1 MTRYWPTMVLAGLFA
16 GLGLYLYLVELPEQR
31 TEEAT
36 AVQAKRILSF
46 HEPDIT
52 TLTVRSQSGE
62 VVLNQTAGQAWTIT
76 APIHTDADQRQVQA
90 LLRALVTGKVSRLVE
105 ERPASLTPFGL
116 DPPPTVITLGT
127 GTGQETLS
135 IGDAGPLSSTLY
147 VLRASDQ
154 AVLLTD
160 LAPKDFLNRTLL
172 SLRRKEVLQFNQQEA
187 ERLRLT
193 YPTTEIVL
201 YAQEE
206 KPKKKWKIRYPI
218 EADGDRTAVQALLF
232 RLEDLKALAIV
243 DPGPERDALAQSLT
257 KPKVKITLHA
267 AGVDHVVR
275 LFQPDPASG
284 EAYAQTTP
292 DGPIY
297 KISPSAIKDLT
308 KDLFAVQDK
317 RLLGVD
323 IGDIAML
330 SIKTRDEQYVLIH
343 DQNEWVLEDQPTEKV
358 RQEVADLRVSRIVN
372 LAAEERVLKQAG
384 PLARYGLVAPV
395 AEFVATGK
403 DGRVAGR
410 LALGNQVGSLVYA
423 IGHRIP
429 GVFQVRPD
437 LLTQIPSRPA
447 LLGQGTDRASLSRC
461 IRRCFQARRVYAT

>member
-1 MTRYWPTMVLAGLFA
+1 MLMAGVFA

-31 TEEAT
+31 TEETTAT
-36 AVQAKRILSF
+36 QAKRILAF
-46 HEPDIT
+46 NEAEIT
-52 TLTVRSQSGE
+52 TLTIRNQSGE
-62 VVLNQTAGQAWTIT
+62 VVLAQSPGQMWTISE
-76 APIHTDADQRQVQA
+76 PIHTDADQRQVQA
-90 LLRALVTGKVSRLVE
+90 LLRALVTGTVSRLVE
-105 ERPASLTPFGL
+105 EHAVSLTPFGL
-116 DPPPTVITLGT
+116 ERPSTVVIVGT
-127 GTGQETLS
+127 GSRQETLS
-135 IGDAGPLSSTLY
+135 IGDAGPLSSSLY

-160 LAPKDFLNRTLL
+160 LAPKDFLNKTLL
-172 SLRRKEVLQFNQQEA
+172 SLRRKELLQFAQQDV

-193 YPTTEIVL
+193 YPKTEIVL
-201 YAQEE
+201 YSQDE

-218 EADGDRTAVQALLF
+218 DAEGDRTQVQALLF

-243 DPGPERDALAQSLT
+243 DPGPERDKLASSLT

-267 AGVDHVVR
+267 SGADQVVR

-284 EAYAQTTP
+284 EAYAQTMP

-297 KISPSAIKDLT
+297 KVSPSAIKDLT
-308 KDLFAVQDK
+308 KDLFTLQDK

-323 IGDIAML
+323 IGDITML
-330 SIKTRDEQYVLIH
+330 SIKTRDEQYALIH
-343 DQNEWVLEDQPTEKV
+343 QHNEWVLEDQPTEKV
-358 RQEVADLRVSRIVN
+358 RQDVADLVVSRIVN
-372 LAAEERVLKQAG
+372 LPAEERVLKQAG
-384 PLARYGLVAPV
+384 PLAPYGLVAPV

-403 DGRVAGR
+403 DGRIAGR
-410 LALGNQVGSLVYA
+410 LALGTQVSGLVYA

-447 LLGQGTDRASLSRC
+447 LLGQGAEPTP
-461 IRRCFQARRVYAT
+461 

>member
-1 MTRYWPTMVLAGLFA
+1 MAGVFVA
-16 GLGLYLYLVELPEQR
+16 LGLYLYLIELPEQR
-31 TEEAT
+31 TEEVTAT
-36 AVQAKRILSF
+36 QAKRILTF
-46 HEPDIT
+46 NEAEIT
-52 TLTVRSQSGE
+52 ALTVRSHNGE
-62 VVLNQTAGQAWTIT
+62 VVLTQPPGQPWTIT
-76 APIHTDADQRQVQA
+76 APIQTDADQRQVQA

-105 ERPASLTPFGL
+105 EHAVSLTPFGL
-116 DPPPTVITLGT
+116 DQPSTVLTVGN
-127 GTGQETLS
+127 GSQQETLS
-135 IGDAGPLSSTLY
+135 IGDAGPLSSSLY

-160 LAPKDFLNRTLL
+160 LAPKDFLNKTLL
-172 SLRRKEVLQFNQQEA
+172 SLRRKELLQFAQQDA

-218 EADGDRTAVQALLF
+218 EAEGDRTQVQALLF
-232 RLEDLKALAIV
+232 RLEDLKALAII
-243 DPGPERDALAQSLT
+243 DPGPERDKLASSLT

-267 AGVDHVVR
+267 AGNDQIVR
-275 LFQPDPASG
+275 LYQPDPTSG
-284 EAYAQTTP
+284 EAYAQTAA

-297 KISPSAIKDLT
+297 KISPSVIKDLT
-308 KDLFAVQDK
+308 KDLFALQDK

-323 IGDIAML
+323 VADIAML
-330 SIKTRDEQYVLIH
+330 SIKTREEQYALIH
-343 DQNEWVLEDQPTEKV
+343 QHNEWVLEDQPTEKV
-358 RQEVADLRVSRIVN
+358 RQDVADLLVSRIVN
-372 LAAEERVLKQAG
+372 LPAEERVLKQAG
-384 PLARYGLVAPV
+384 PLAPYGLVSPV

-410 LALGNQVGSLVYA
+410 LTLGNQVGGLLYA
-423 IGHRIP
+423 MGHRIP

-447 LLGQGTDRASLSRC
+447 LLGQGTVPAP
-461 IRRCFQARRVYAT
+461 

>member
-1 MTRYWPTMVLAGLFA
+1 MRRYWPTVLMAGLFA
-16 GLGLYLYLVELPEQR
+16 ALGLYLYLVELPEQR

-36 AVQAKRILSF
+36 AVQAKRILAF
-46 HEPDIT
+46 NEAEIT
-52 TLTVRSQSGE
+52 LLTIRSQSGE
-62 VVLNQTAGQAWTIT
+62 VVLTQPPGQAWTIT
-76 APIHTDADQRQVQA
+76 SPIQTDADQRQVQA

-105 ERPASLTPFGL
+105 EHPVSLTPFGL
-116 DPPPTVITLGT
+116 DRPSLVLLVGT
-127 GTGQETLS
+127 GGHQETLS
-135 IGDAGPLSSTLY
+135 IGDAGPLSSSLY

-160 LAPKDFLNRTLL
+160 LAPKDFLNKTLL
-172 SLRRKEVLQFNQQEA
+172 SLRRKELLQFTQQDA
-187 ERLRLT
+187 DRLRLT

-218 EADGDRTAVQALLF
+218 EAESDRTQVQALLF

-243 DPGPERDALAQSLT
+243 DPGPERDKLASSLN

-267 AGVDHVVR
+267 AGADQVIR

-284 EAYAQTTP
+284 EAYAQTIA

-297 KISPSAIKDLT
+297 KINPSTIKDLT
-308 KDLFAVQDK
+308 KDLFALQDK
-317 RLLGVD
+317 RLLGMD

-330 SIKTRDEQYVLIH
+330 SVKTRDEQYVLIH
-343 DQNEWVLEDQPTEKV
+343 QHNEWVLEDQPTEKV
-358 RQEVADLRVSRIVN
+358 RQDVADLVVSRIVN
-372 LAAEERVLKQAG
+372 LPAEERVLKQAG
-384 PLARYGLVAPV
+384 PLAPYGLVSPI

-410 LALGNQVGSLVYA
+410 LALGNQVGGLLYA
-423 IGHRIP
+423 MGHRIP

-437 LLTQIPSRPA
+437 LLTQIPSRLA
-447 LLGQGTDRASLSRC
+447 LIGQGAGPTP
-461 IRRCFQARRVYAT
+461 

>member
-1 MTRYWPTMVLAGLFA
+1 MRRYWPTLLMAGVLAT
-16 GLGLYLYLVELPEQR
+16 LGLYLYLVELPEQR
-31 TEEAT
+31 TEEVTAT
-36 AVQAKRILSF
+36 QAKRILTF
-46 HEPDIT
+46 NEAEIT

-62 VVLNQTAGQAWTIT
+62 VVLMQTPGQAWAIT

-105 ERPASLTPFGL
+105 EHPVSLAPFGL
-116 DPPPTVITLGT
+116 DRPSTVVIVGN
-127 GTGQETLS
+127 GSRQETLS
-135 IGDAGPLSSTLY
+135 IGDAGPLSSSLY

-160 LAPKDFLNRTLL
+160 LAPKDFLNKTLL
-172 SLRRKEVLQFNQQEA
+172 SLRRKELLQFAQQDA

-201 YAQEE
+201 YAQDE

-218 EADGDRTAVQALLF
+218 EAEGDRTQVQALLF

-243 DPGPERDALAQSLT
+243 DSGPERDHLASSLT

-267 AGVDHVVR
+267 AGADQVVR
-275 LFQPDPASG
+275 LYQPDPASG
-284 EAYAQTTP
+284 EAYAQTAA

-297 KISPSAIKDLT
+297 KVSPSAIKDLT
-308 KDLFAVQDK
+308 KDLFTLQDK

-323 IGDIAML
+323 VADIAML
-330 SIKTRDEQYVLIH
+330 SIKTREEQYVLIH
-343 DQNEWVLEDQPTEKV
+343 QHHEWVLEDQPTEKV
-358 RQEVADLRVSRIVN
+358 RQDIADLVVSRIVN
-372 LAAEERVLKQAG
+372 LPAEERVLKQAG
-384 PLARYGLVAPV
+384 PLAPYGLVAPV

-410 LALGNQVGSLVYA
+410 LALGNQVGGLVYA
-423 IGHRIP
+423 MGHRIP

-447 LLGQGTDRASLSRC
+447 LLGQGTEPTS
-461 IRRCFQARRVYAT
+461 